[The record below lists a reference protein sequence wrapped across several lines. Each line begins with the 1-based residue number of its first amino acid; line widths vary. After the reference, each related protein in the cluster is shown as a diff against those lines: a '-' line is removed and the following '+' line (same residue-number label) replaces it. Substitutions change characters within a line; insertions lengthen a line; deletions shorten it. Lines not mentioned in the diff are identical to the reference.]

1 MAFDLQKTRE
11 VVQFNCDVAD
21 ANFAGNY
28 TMCTYLLKMRELY
41 RWAQSIDQSEK
52 LQTASVSRWV
62 SEKEDYWVSIED
74 EDFREIPVG
83 DVVLEPF
90 NVEAINQ
97 AINPHG
103 LVYSAGYSRGCRP
116 EFYLGSLDDS
126 ESYDSYDVT
135 ISGHEY
141 ARDLS
146 ASVAMTQ
153 GDHVYIRQE
162 SIKRMLWEQIEA
174 WRWRRSP
181 PGAMANALSQFPLE
195 ADPAYTLEEL
205 LNVQIE
211 YVINHEIGEV
221 AASELLGDDWKQMLM
236 EHGGTRVELIARA
249 IKDHLADA
257 MITLPAMVYSNDAT
271 AIHLYFANL
280 QAIRESLFPQLMEA
294 YKRWCKDG
302 SIEPFKKLMR
312 LSQEHW
318 MLQAEKLLQDFNKLG
333 DSLTVHDDEITRFQP
348 DFIVH

>member
-1 MAFDLQKTRE
+1 MDFDLQQTRKA
-11 VVQFNCDVAD
+11 VQFNCDVAD

-41 RWAQSIDQSEK
+41 RWARSIDQAEK
-52 LQTASVSRWV
+52 LQTSSVSEWV
-62 SEKEDYWVSIED
+62 SEKEKYWVSLED
-74 EDFREIPVG
+74 EEFREITIG
-83 DVVLEPF
+83 DRTLDPF
-90 NVEAINQ
+90 DVDQINQ
-97 AINPHG
+97 AINPYG
-103 LVYSAGYSRGCRP
+103 VVYSAGYSRGCRP
-116 EFYLGSLDDS
+116 EFYLGSLDKI
-126 ESYDSYDVT
+126 ESYDLYDVT
-135 ISGHEY
+135 ISGQEY

-153 GDHVYIRQE
+153 GEHVYVRQE
-162 SIKRMLWEQIEA
+162 SIRRMLWEQIEA

-195 ADPAYTLEEL
+195 TDPSHTLEQL

-221 AASELLGDDWKQMLM
+221 AATELLGDDWKKMIM
-236 EHGGTRVELIARA
+236 EHAGTRVELIARA

-257 MITLPAMVYSNDAT
+257 MITFPAMVFSGNAT

-280 QAIRESLFPQLMEA
+280 QAIRQTLFPQLMDA
-294 YKRWCKDG
+294 YNHWCQDG
-302 SIEPFKKLMR
+302 SMEPFKQLMR

-318 MLQAEKLLQDFNKLG
+318 IQQAERLLQDFHALG
-333 DSLTVHDDEITRFQP
+333 ESLAVTDSEIEKFQP
-348 DFIVH
+348 DFAVH